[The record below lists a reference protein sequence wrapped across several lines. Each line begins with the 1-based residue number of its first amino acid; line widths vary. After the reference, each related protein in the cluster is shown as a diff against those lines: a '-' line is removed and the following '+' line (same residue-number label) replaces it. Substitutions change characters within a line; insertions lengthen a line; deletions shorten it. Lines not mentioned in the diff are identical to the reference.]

1 MAFLG
6 FILDKLFLNKLS
18 RGLILFNAAA
28 DPGISLS
35 FNLYFPFILFATEV
49 EHKGVTKS

>member
-6 FILDKLFLNKLS
+6 FLLDNLFLNKLS
-18 RGLILFNAAA
+18 RGLILFNVAA

-35 FNLYFPFILFATEV
+35 FNL
-49 EHKGVTKS
+49 